1 MPHTRPLGLPLRVR
15 RIFGPFSRMFITQR
29 GDCGVLSKDPPDR
42 PKTGHGHA
50 PASILRLMASYAL
63 SAIGRDRPGIV
74 AEVTGTLLRHGVNLA
89 DSQMAILGG
98 YFAMM
103 LVLETSEA
111 TDLKALRADL
121 ERSRETLELEAIS
134 LSEIDAAQA
143 RIDEPSHVIT
153 LYGADHPGIVNSV
166 TAALAERGVN
176 ITDLDTHLVG
186 EESEPVYMMIFEVSL
201 PDGLPGNE
209 LEVFLREVAREQKL
223 ELSVRALDQVAL

>member
-1 MPHTRPLGLPLRVR
+1 
-15 RIFGPFSRMFITQR
+15 
-29 GDCGVLSKDPPDR
+29 
-42 PKTGHGHA
+42 
-50 PASILRLMASYAL
+50 MAFFAL

-98 YFAMM
+98 HFAMM
-103 LVLETSEA
+103 LVLESSEA
-111 TDLKALRADL
+111 TDPEALRADL
-121 ERSRETLELEAIS
+121 ERSRVKLELEAVS
-134 LSEIDAAQA
+134 LSPIDAAQA

-186 EESEPVYMMIFEVSL
+186 EDTEPTYMMILEVAL
-201 PDGLPGNE
+201 PEDLSGND
-209 LEVFLREVAREQKL
+209 LEVFLREVAREQRL
-223 ELSVRALDQVAL
+223 ELSVRSLDQIAL